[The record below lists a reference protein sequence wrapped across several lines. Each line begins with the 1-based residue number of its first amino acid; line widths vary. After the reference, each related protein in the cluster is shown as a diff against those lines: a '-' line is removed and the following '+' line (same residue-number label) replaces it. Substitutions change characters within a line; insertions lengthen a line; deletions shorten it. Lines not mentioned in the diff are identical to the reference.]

1 MSILPDLFG
10 ELVFEVCRFECPAHS
25 QASAAFTLKATIAV
39 FVLQALSWCLSRKS
53 CCRQDCR
60 RRRPIESSY
69 WWYWKIGRSG
79 AVSMQV
85 RSRSWIWCAVIVSFK
100 GVLCLRDALVS
111 SQVLD
116 TSSLFFLGP
125 ESQPQYSRLDR
136 SHSDRPSKT
145 KTPSFQG
152 SLASFRG
159 RALEWRVFLLPSL
172 LCASW
177 LFHWWF
183 PELRRLRSLT
193 IVRSFVIG
201 LVVSF

>member
-1 MSILPDLFG
+1 MSISPDLFG
-10 ELVFEVCRFECPAHS
+10 ELAYEVCRFECPAHS
-25 QASAAFTLKATIAV
+25 QASATFTLEATITV
-39 FVLQALSWCLSRKS
+39 FVLQALSWCLSRS

-85 RSRSWIWCAVIVSFK
+85 RSRSSIWCAVIVSFK

-116 TSSLFFLGP
+116 TSSLFFLSP
-125 ESQPQYSRLDR
+125 ESQPQYSRFDR
-136 SHSDRPSKT
+136 SYSDQPSKT
-145 KTPSFQG
+145 KTPSFRG
-152 SLASFRG
+152 SLVSFRG
-159 RALEWRVFLLPSL
+159 RALEWHVFWLPFL

-177 LFHWWF
+177 FFHWWF
-183 PELRRLRSLT
+183 PGLRRLRSSA
-193 IVRSFVIG
+193 IVRSFLIG